1 MKRFLTLF
9 LSLLCFSVTLAADV
23 GHSDSKDVIKQKTEF
38 VKSTQTQMDVVFT
51 SCSNEMGK
59 IAVVSNLSKEV
70 KTIRHC
76 DLKIVNIDL
85 KSGLLADNYDT
96 KPHSKFRYQEQN
108 YTYKIKNTAAAKLSF
123 NNRIL
128 FHNNLIRVGC

>member
-1 MKRFLTLF
+1 
-9 LSLLCFSVTLAADV
+9 
-23 GHSDSKDVIKQKTEF
+23 
-38 VKSTQTQMDVVFT
+38 MDVVFT

-85 KSGLLADNYDT
+85 KSVLLVDNYDT